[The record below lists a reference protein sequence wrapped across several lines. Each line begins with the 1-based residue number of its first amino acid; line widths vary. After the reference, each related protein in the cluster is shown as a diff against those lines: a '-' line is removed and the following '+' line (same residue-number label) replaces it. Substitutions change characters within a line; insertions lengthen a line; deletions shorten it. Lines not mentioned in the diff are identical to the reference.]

1 MWRLLFSLLRRWE
14 NNAWRSVIKVGIMGV
29 RETGRGALFVK
40 ERRER
45 ERAGEAIII
54 FGAIN

>member
-1 MWRLLFSLLRRWE
+1 M
-14 NNAWRSVIKVGIMGV
+14 GIMGV

-45 ERAGEAIII
+45 AGEAIII